1 MSVSEAIPGASR
13 LRNQNEI
20 LIEKSDEAI
29 KKTKSRNR
37 LFYKIFFK
45 YFFGSRSLIID
56 DFLHRKIRAHGN
68 FIEYAPI
75 FLIMLMLVEI
85 NGLDKYFIH
94 FFGII
99 FISGRALHAYGIVVA
114 EVRARNFLFRQAGMF
129 CTFFCL
135 SSLALILFF
144 QFVKNS

>member
-56 DFLHRKIRAHGN
+56 DFLHRKIRARGN
-68 FIEYAPI
+68 FIEYTPI

-85 NGLDKYFIH
+85 NGFDKYFIH
-94 FFGII
+94 FFGIV

-114 EVRARNFLFRQAGMF
+114 EVRARNFFFRQAGMF

-135 SSLALILFF
+135 SSLALILCF